1 MIQVTL
7 FIGGIRPLPDSGR
20 PTGMY
25 KTRVSTPLELG
36 RDGLSAIFKPTDA
49 YMVVRKR
56 RFTSTRQNI
65 TPGSQ
70 NAFRMRR
77 HNW

>member
-25 KTRVSTPLELG
+25 KTRVSTPSNWD
-36 RDGLSAIFKPTDA
+36 RTALSAIFKPTDA
-49 YMVVRKR
+49 YMVVRKK

-70 NAFRMRR
+70 NAFRMLR